1 MSNIILCGYKSCGKT
16 TLGKKIAEKTG
27 RHFIDTDD
35 LVFKNCQRH
44 TIEAF
49 RETEKAVIAA
59 LVDFQNCVIATGG
72 GSVLAP
78 ENVAILKKLGKIFY
92 LRVPK
97 AVIKARLLYCG
108 RKASRN
114 SHFQADRSI
123 SGKLPA
129 FLDPS
134 RPEES
139 FEEMYESRKALYESI
154 ADHIVDS
161 EEELFLRTRII
172 VD

>member
-35 LVFKNCQRH
+35 LVLKNCQLDN
-44 TIEAF
+44 IEVF
-49 RETEKAVIAA
+49 REIENGVIAA

-78 ENVAILKKLGKIFY
+78 ENVVILKKLGKIFY

-108 RKASRN
+108 R
-114 SHFQADRSI
+114 
-123 SGKLPA
+123 LPTL
-129 FLDPS
+129 LDPS

-139 FEEMYESRKALYESI
+139 FEEMYESRKDLYESI

-161 EEELFLRTRII
+161 EEEFFH
-172 VD
+172 

>member
-1 MSNIILCGYKSCGKT
+1 LSNIILCGYKSCGKT

-35 LVFKNCQRH
+35 LVLKNCQFH
-44 TIEAF
+44 PIEVF
-49 RETEKAVIAA
+49 REIEKEVIAA
-59 LVDFQNCVIATGG
+59 LIDFQNCVIAIGG
-72 GSVLAP
+72 GSVLAS

-97 AVIKARLLYCG
+97 AVIKTRLLYCG
-108 RKASRN
+108 R
-114 SHFQADRSI
+114 
-123 SGKLPA
+123 LPT

-139 FEEMYESRKALYESI
+139 FEEMYESRKNLYENI

-161 EEELFLRTRII
+161 EEELFLRTG
-172 VD
+172 VYTQTT